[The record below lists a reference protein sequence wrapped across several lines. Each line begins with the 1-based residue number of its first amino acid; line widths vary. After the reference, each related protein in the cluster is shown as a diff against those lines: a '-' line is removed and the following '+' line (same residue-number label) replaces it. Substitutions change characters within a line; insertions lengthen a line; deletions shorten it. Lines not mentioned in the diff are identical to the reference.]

1 MITDSNKNIA
11 ASTVTST
18 ELGYLDGVTSA
29 IQTQLN
35 GKAASNH
42 THNYAAVSHTHN
54 ATQVNGLTV
63 NRALISN
70 RSGQVAVSGVTSTQ
84 LGYLSGVTSAIQ
96 TQLNGKN
103 PTITYSEMQLV
114 NNYGTLFG
122 YATRISFGS
131 ISVVWIRSVFAQNR
145 VTATNWYNVC
155 DLNTNMRPSSNVYA
169 PCVYGGSQYAVTS
182 VRVETSGRFAIYM
195 GSSQDTRD
203 YFTFNFSYVC

>member
-1 MITDSNKNIA
+1 M
-11 ASTVTST
+11 ASTVTAA

-35 GKAASNH
+35 SKAASNH
-42 THNYAAVSHTHN
+42 THNYAAVNHTHTG
-54 ATQVNGLTV
+54 TQVIGLTA

-70 RSGQVAVSGVTSTQ
+70 GSGQVAVSGITSTQ

-96 TQLNGKN
+96 TQLNSKN

-122 YATRISFGS
+122 HAIRISFGS
-131 ISVVWIRSVFAQNR
+131 ISVVCIRSIFAQNK
-145 VTATNWYNVC
+145 VTATSWYNVC
-155 DLNTNMRPSSNVYA
+155 DLNTNMRPTSDVYA
-169 PCVYGGSQYAVTS
+169 PCVYGASQYKVTA
-182 VRVETSGRFAIYM
+182 VRVNTSGRFAIYM

>member
-1 MITDSNKNIA
+1 M
-11 ASTVTST
+11 ASTVTAA

-35 GKAASNH
+35 SKAASNH
-42 THNYAAVSHTHN
+42 THNYAAVNHTHTG
-54 ATQVNGLTV
+54 TQVIGLTA

-70 RSGQVAVSGVTSTQ
+70 GSGQVAVSGVTSTQ

-103 PTITYSEMQLV
+103 PTITRSEMQLV

-131 ISVVWIRSVFAQNR
+131 ISVVWIRSVFAQNK
-145 VTATNWYNVC
+145 VTATSWYNVC
-155 DLNTNMRPSSNVYA
+155 DLNTNMRPTSDVYA
-169 PCVYGGSQYAVTS
+169 PCVHGGSQYKVTA
-182 VRVETSGRFAIYM
+182 VRVSTSGRFAIFM

>member
-1 MITDSNKNIA
+1 M
-11 ASTVTST
+11 ASTVTAA

-35 GKAASNH
+35 SKAASNH
-42 THNYAAVSHTHN
+42 THNYAAVNHTHTG
-54 ATQVNGLTV
+54 TQVIGLTA

-70 RSGQVAVSGVTSTQ
+70 GSGQVAVSGVTSTQ

-122 YATRISFGS
+122 YVIRISFGS

-145 VTATNWYNVC
+145 VTATSWYNVC
-155 DLNTNMRPSSNVYA
+155 DLNTNMRPTSDVYA
-169 PCVYGGSQYAVTS
+169 PCVYGGSQYAVTT
-182 VRVETSGRFAIYM
+182 VRVSTSGRFAIYM
-195 GSSQDTRD
+195 GPSQDTRD